1 MKKVATQM
9 NRPVAVNQNWTQT
22 PCILVGYDMNGSMK
36 VLGTFDFRQ
45 YGIIAAEVVNSTT
58 VVGISNKGVVVQ
70 FSIKPPSGKQA
81 TFTIAPTVQNALGSW
96 NTLVSSSVSSTGSTI
111 LLTDFGGIR
120 RYGKNGEF
128 VNCVESNVGMSI
140 VR

>member
-81 TFTIAPTVQNALGSW
+81 TFTITPTVQNALGSW

-140 VR
+140 VG